1 MAYIDPTTGIEFSP
15 VPPRED
21 TLRLLAAFAFRDDA
35 NNVIEWKLGEIEIID
50 CILHRSSP
58 DGKKRIQIIAATR
71 YGKSLSVAAGVLMRA
86 STKPEPWAI
95 VAGSDA
101 KAKII
106 MEHAIMLALNSE
118 LVRAQLTPATPLDWL
133 RMKRSADRLTF
144 RRKGEIRVFSAE
156 AKLVAETSKSLMGF
170 GAPNVVEDESSLI
183 GDTLH
188 ATVMRMLGDQ
198 PDNFLVKIGNPFSR
212 NHFLKSW
219 LDGTYYRIFI
229 NYHRAI
235 NEGRFTPQ
243 FIEEMRQEA
252 LFEVFYECKFPLE
265 GEIDKHG
272 WLPLLTEEE
281 IKRAFVRGEPPFG
294 NFRLGG
300 DVAGG
305 GRNFSVIVL
314 RAYNV
319 AKVLYKANEPDTMLF
334 VGNVIHYGTNL
345 TVKDD
350 AIFIDK
356 VGVGKGAYDRLAE
369 HNRGIGVNAGM
380 EAQDSVRFQN
390 KRAEMFWRAREW
402 IHRGGKLEE
411 NNDWLQLANVKYKV
425 ADSSGKLKIMG
436 KEEMLM
442 NGVESPDVADA
453 FALTFYNPD
462 SPASLDY
469 QPQRSDMTIEY
480 KVLDPYARHT

>member
-1 MAYIDPTTGIEFSP
+1 
-15 VPPRED
+15 
-21 TLRLLAAFAFRDDA
+21 
-35 NNVIEWKLGEIEIID
+35 
-50 CILHRSSP
+50 
-58 DGKKRIQIIAATR
+58 
-71 YGKSLSVAAGVLMRA
+71 
-86 STKPEPWAI
+86 
-95 VAGSDA
+95 
-101 KAKII
+101 
-106 MEHAIMLALNSE
+106 
-118 LVRAQLTPATPLDWL
+118 
-133 RMKRSADRLTF
+133 
-144 RRKGEIRVFSAE
+144 
-156 AKLVAETSKSLMGF
+156 
-170 GAPNVVEDESSLI
+170 
-183 GDTLH
+183 
-188 ATVMRMLGDQ
+188 
-198 PDNFLVKIGNPFSR
+198 
-212 NHFLKSW
+212 
-219 LDGTYYRIFI
+219 
-229 NYHRAI
+229 
-235 NEGRFTPQ
+235 
-243 FIEEMRQEA
+243 
-252 LFEVFYECKFPLE
+252 
-265 GEIDKHG
+265 
-272 WLPLLTEEE
+272 
-281 IKRAFVRGEPPFG
+281 VRGEPPFG